1 MGSLPAVKM
10 VKAKHTAPAHCA
22 KKKPSAAPKKA
33 PKYYPAEDVKGKLGN
48 FHNTSKPTELR
59 KSIQAGS
66 VVIMLAGRFK
76 GCRVVVLKQLESG
89 LLLVTGPYKVN
100 GVPLRRVPQSYVIS
114 TQTTV
119 DVSGVKIPAEVND
132 ALFKKPKSANKKD
145 DEQFFDGQKK
155 ENTIDESRK
164 ALQKT
169 VDAAL
174 LTSISKT
181 PMLKQY
187 LASKFSLKN
196 GQKPHEMTF

>member
-1 MGSLPAVKM
+1 MGPCRTMVKTERVEHWKKPAV
-10 VKAKHTAPAHCA
+10 T
-22 KKKPSAAPKKA
+22 APKKA
-33 PKYYPAEDVKGKLGN
+33 PRYYPAEDVKGKLGN
-48 FHNTSKPTELR
+48 FHNTSKQTKLR
-59 KSIQAGS
+59 KSIQAGT
-66 VVIMLAGRFK
+66 VVIMLAGHFK
-76 GCRVVVLKQLESG
+76 GNRVVVLKQLDSG

-100 GVPLRRVPQSYVIS
+100 GVPLRRVPQSYVIA

-145 DEQFFDGQKK
+145 DEQFFDSQKK

>member
-1 MGSLPAVKM
+1 MGTCPSMPKFANKFWEKSAE
-10 VKAKHTAPAHCA
+10 VKAEA
-22 KKKPSAAPKKA
+22 KKATRYYSPEDIKK
-33 PKYYPAEDVKGKLGN
+33 KLGN
-48 FHNTSKPTELR
+48 HHNTTKQTKLR
-59 KSIQAGS
+59 KSITPGT
-66 VVIMLAGRFK
+66 VLILLAGKFK
-76 GCRVVVLKQLESG
+76 GQRVVFLKQLESG

-100 GVPLRRVPQSYVIS
+100 GVPLRRVPQSYVIA

-174 LTSISKT
+174 LTSISKP

-187 LASKFSLKN
+187 LASKFSL
-196 GQKPHEMTF
+196 

>member
-1 MGSLPAVKM
+1 MGARQAPACRKM

-22 KKKPSAAPKKA
+22 AKKASAAPKKA

-48 FHNTSKPTELR
+48 FHNTSKPTKLR

-66 VVIMLAGRFK
+66 VVIMLAGHFK

-100 GVPLRRVPQSYVIS
+100 GVPLRRVPQSYVIA
-114 TQTTV
+114 TNTTV
-119 DVSGVKIPAEVND
+119 DVSGVKI
-132 ALFKKPKSANKKD
+132 PKSANKKD

-164 ALQKT
+164 ALQKS

-174 LTSISKT
+174 LSSISKT

-196 GQKPHEMTF
+196 GQ

>member
-1 MGSLPAVKM
+1 MGSPPAVKM

-48 FHNTSKPTELR
+48 FHNTSKPTKLR

-66 VVIMLAGRFK
+66 VVIMLAGHFK
-76 GCRVVVLKQLESG
+76 GCRVVVL
-89 LLLVTGPYKVN
+89 
-100 GVPLRRVPQSYVIS
+100 
-114 TQTTV
+114 
-119 DVSGVKIPAEVND
+119 
-132 ALFKKPKSANKKD
+132 KKPKSANKKD